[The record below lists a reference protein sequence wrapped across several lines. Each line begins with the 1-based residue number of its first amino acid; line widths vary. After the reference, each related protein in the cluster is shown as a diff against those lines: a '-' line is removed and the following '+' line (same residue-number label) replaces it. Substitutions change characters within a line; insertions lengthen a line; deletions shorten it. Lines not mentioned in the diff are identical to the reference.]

1 MQKFAKID
9 MATRPTAERPAQIWI
24 HILSFLPFLDHIR
37 AFSVSPLLKLA
48 GESTQSWPPVVD
60 CGAKQVSIRVLQTLC
75 NLPKLRSLTILA
87 DLPSKKDDN
96 LDAVN
101 VCLCKLSRL
110 EHLTINAQLAVSR
123 NAFSAWTSLV
133 SLDLKGPSCKLIDF
147 GSPDPLPLLPPK
159 LQHLSV
165 ETGGY
170 ELDIPFYSLNSLPSF
185 QVTSHLKYFPC
196 DLVPLS
202 NNMMQLRI
210 IVPEARST
218 LNLRTLSTAY
228 LPKLERLLLEC
239 QDKQVENVPHATQDM
254 MKAQLRILQA
264 PSLYAGLILFCV
276 VFAYNLPL

>member
-1 MQKFAKID
+1 MQKFAKTD

-75 NLPKLRSLTILA
+75 NLPKLHSLTILA

-133 SLDLKGPSCKLIDF
+133 SLDLKGPSCRRAVLLAHE
-147 GSPDPLPLLPPK
+147 LPWMPPK

-165 ETGGY
+165 EAG
-170 ELDIPFYSLNSLPSF
+170 EDRLDLPFGLFDSLPSF

-196 DLVPLS
+196 DLIPLS
-202 NNMMQLRI
+202 NNMTQLRI

-218 LNLRTLSTAY
+218 LHLRTLSTAY
-228 LPKLERLLLEC
+228 LPKLERLMLEC

-264 PSLYAGLILFCV
+264 PSLYAGLILFRV
-276 VFAYNLPL
+276 VFAYNPPL